1 MEHSTVRVLRLN
13 HDIVASVFVILNT
26 RRPFMCHE
34 LVSVSEASSLS
45 SDSVGFRLIGERG
58 GKKVRKRVC

>member
-13 HDIVASVFVILNT
+13 HDIVASVFVILST

-34 LVSVSEASSLS
+34 FVSVSDASSLS
-45 SDSVGFRLIGERG
+45 SDSVDFLIIGGGGRG
-58 GKKVRKRVC
+58 KV